1 LYFVR
6 HTRKP
11 TELISLRLPAAS
23 AARVVRLAKQR
34 KTTVSAVI
42 REAIDALDGA
52 SAPSIWDQVKPLVS
66 KRGSGRGDLSTGKHH
81 LADFGR
87 S

>member
-1 LYFVR
+1 MR
-6 HTRKP
+6 HTKSR
-11 TELISLRLPAAS
+11 TELVSVRLPVAS

-42 REAIDALDGA
+42 REAIDALD
-52 SAPSIWDQVKPLVS
+52 APSRPSVWDQVRPMVS
-66 KRGSGRGDLSTGKHH
+66 KRGSGVGDLSTDKRH

-87 S
+87 A